1 MGFKGWGKGKNSR
14 KTSLNVY
21 RHGAHYLP
29 PTTHFPSPPTH
40 PPILAPHY
48 CELCQLPISAHSLAQ
63 GVSSPP
69 TRWLCS
75 ACQVW
80 LAPKPR
86 CGCCG
91 LVLCH
96 AEAQCGECLASPP
109 AWSRLVCVGDYTPP
123 LSHYV
128 HKLKYERQFWQAD
141 KLAELLAAR
150 IGQEAETA
158 PLLTSVPLHWRRWL
172 YRGFNQSEQLALA
185 LARRL
190 KVSYQPLFRRVRHS
204 AAQQGLSKRERRR
217 NLHGVFERRLD
228 EVEADHVAIVDDV
241 VTTGETVSQ
250 LARLLLEVGVKRVD
264 IYALCRTPEPDDE
277 S

>member
-1 MGFKGWGKGKNSR
+1 MC
-14 KTSLNVY
+14 
-21 RHGAHYLP
+21 
-29 PTTHFPSPPTH
+29 
-40 PPILAPHY
+40 I
-48 CELCQLPISAHSLAQ
+48 
-63 GVSSPP
+63 
-69 TRWLCS
+69 
-75 ACQVW
+75 
-80 LAPKPR
+80 
-86 CGCCG
+86 
-91 LVLCH
+91 
-96 AEAQCGECLASPP
+96 
-109 AWSRLVCVGDYTPP
+109 GDYTPP

-190 KVSYQPLFRRVRHS
+190 TVNYQPLFRRVRHS
-204 AAQQGLSKRERRR
+204 ATQQGLSKRERRR

-228 EVEADHVAIVDDV
+228 GVEADHVAIVDDV